1 MTKDELKDDV
11 KDGFDLL
18 EYPLEYQFKA
28 MCRACD
34 GVCMQTMVK
43 TLVSQ
48 HVPSERIIGTKSND
62 SRTGKF
68 ESVSVS
74 LTLDS
79 REELERVYQEL
90 AGSEH
95 VVMTL

>member
-1 MTKDELKDDV
+1 MTKDEPKDDV

-28 MCRACD
+28 MCRARD
-34 GVCMQTMVK
+34 GVCMQTVVK
-43 TLVSQ
+43 TLVGQ
-48 HVPSERIIGTKSND
+48 HIPNERIIGAKSND

>member
-11 KDGFDLL
+11 RDGFDLL

-28 MCRACD
+28 MCRTRD
-34 GVCMQTMVK
+34 GVCMQTIVK
-43 TLVSQ
+43 SLVNQ
-48 HVPSERIIGTKSND
+48 HIPNERIIGTKSND